1 MVRAASHWMC
11 HTGCTVGA
19 GEGTNFMNDGV
30 LAGVRVLDF
39 GRFIAG
45 PFCGALLA
53 DHGADVIRI
62 DKPGGSEDRFV
73 LPLAASGEGGLYM
86 QVNRGKRSLSL
97 DPTAPEGR
105 EIVKKLIARA
115 DIVIANMPGST
126 LQSMG
131 LDYPSI
137 AATNERSILVATN
150 AFGRTGPDAHKVG
163 FDGIGQALSGAVF
176 MSGDPDEP
184 RRASVNWVDFGTAI
198 SAAFGALLALMARER
213 TGRGQEVSGSLMATA
228 LTISN
233 AVLIEQAIS
242 KPNRIPQGNLGYSAA
257 PADLFKCSD
266 GRWLMVQ
273 VVGQPLWEK
282 FCRMLGADD
291 WLRDSRFA
299 DDLARGKHA
308 HLVSARLGAWCAA
321 RTRADALKE
330 FEAARIPAGPVH
342 SPQEALDDA
351 HIRASGVLREI
362 AFPGSPSPAPVADT
376 PIRLSETP
384 GAIRRRAPLLGEHT
398 EAILGEIG
406 YSQAQVARL
415 RSARIV

>member
-1 MVRAASHWMC
+1 MN
-11 HTGCTVGA
+11 
-19 GEGTNFMNDGV
+19 EGI

-62 DKPGGSEDRFV
+62 DKVGGSEDRFV
-73 LPLAASGEGGLYM
+73 LPLAQSGEGGLYM

-97 DPTAPEGR
+97 EPTASEGR
-105 EIVKKLIARA
+105 AIVKKLIARA
-115 DIVIANMPGST
+115 DIVIANLPTST
-126 LQSMG
+126 LESME
-131 LDYPSI
+131 LDYASVSAI
-137 AATNERSILVATN
+137 NARVILVATN
-150 AFGRTGPDAHKVG
+150 AFGRTGPDAHKLG
-163 FDGIGQALSGAVF
+163 FDGIGQAMSASVF
-176 MSGDPDEP
+176 MSGDPDAP

-198 SAAFGALLALMARER
+198 SAAFGVLLALMARER

-228 LTISN
+228 LTFSN
-233 AVLIEQAIS
+233 AVLIEQAIAE
-242 KPNRIPQGNLGYSAA
+242 PNRVPQGNLGYGSA

-282 FCRMLGADD
+282 FCKTLGAQEWIKDA
-291 WLRDSRFA
+291 RFG
-299 DDLARGKHA
+299 DDLGRGRHA
-308 HLVSARLGAWCAA
+308 HVVSERLGAWCAA
-321 RTRADALKE
+321 RSRADALKE

-351 HIRASGVLREI
+351 HIRASGILREI
-362 AFPGSPSPAPVADT
+362 AYPGSPRPAPVVDT

-384 GAIRRRAPLLGEHT
+384 GAIRGRAPLLGEHT
-398 EAILGEIG
+398 EAILAEIG
-406 YSQAQVARL
+406 YSRVEVTRL
-415 RSARIV
+415 RNAGVV

>member
-1 MVRAASHWMC
+1 
-11 HTGCTVGA
+11 
-19 GEGTNFMNDGV
+19 MNKGI

-62 DKPGGSEDRFV
+62 DKVGGSEDRFV
-73 LPLAASGEGGLYM
+73 LPLAQSGEGGLYM

-97 DPTAPEGR
+97 EPTASEGR
-105 EIVKKLIARA
+105 DIVKKLIARA
-115 DIVIANMPGST
+115 DIVIANLPTST
-126 LQSMG
+126 LESMG
-131 LDYPSI
+131 LDYASVSAI
-137 AATNERSILVATN
+137 NARVILVATN
-150 AFGRTGPDAHKVG
+150 AFGRTGPDAHKLG
-163 FDGIGQALSGAVF
+163 FDGIGQAMSASVF
-176 MSGDPDEP
+176 MSGDPDAP

-198 SAAFGALLALMARER
+198 SAAFGVLLALMARER

-228 LTISN
+228 LTFSN
-233 AVLIEQAIS
+233 AVLIEQAIAE
-242 KPNRIPQGNLGYSAA
+242 PNRVPQGNLGYGSA

-282 FCRMLGADD
+282 FCKTLGAQE
-291 WLRDSRFA
+291 WIKDSRFG
-299 DDLARGKHA
+299 DDLGRGRHA
-308 HLVSARLGAWCAA
+308 HVVSERLGAWCAA
-321 RTRADALKE
+321 RSRTDALRE

-351 HIRASGVLREI
+351 HIRASGILREI
-362 AFPGSPSPAPVADT
+362 AYPGSPRPAPVVDT

-384 GAIRRRAPLLGEHT
+384 GAIRGRAPLLGEHT
-398 EAILGEIG
+398 EAILAEIG
-406 YSQAQVARL
+406 YSRAQVTRL
-415 RSARIV
+415 RNAGVV